1 MPAED
6 EQIRLTLTTFVM
18 LVVGSRGGSVSI
30 CGRNQGRLLI
40 VSNGE
45 RGGEYDGANSQRG
58 TLTLLL
64 VVGSRERSLPE
75 WRQEESQLLMVSM
88 ERGGCEGELET
99 IKQGQSRE
107 DEVGRMK

>member
-18 LVVGSRGGSVSI
+18 
-30 CGRNQGRLLI
+30 
-40 VSNGE
+40 
-45 RGGEYDGANSQRG
+45 
-58 TLTLLL
+58 L

-99 IKQGQSRE
+99 MKQGQSRE
-107 DEVGRMK
+107 DEVGTMK